1 MPFDTFNLT
10 YAMIKSEV
18 FAFVIATL
26 PAFFGYYIQGGAL
39 EVGKAST
46 NAVVWSSIV
55 IIILNYVLTQ
65 TLLG

>member
-1 MPFDTFNLT
+1 M
-10 YAMIKSEV
+10 
-18 FAFVIATL
+18 
-26 PAFFGYYIQGGAL
+26 
-39 EVGKAST
+39 GKAST